1 VKKHTLVIILF
12 SFLSLA
18 FIQACSDEPEML
30 LDEETYG
37 NVLVELTIVNQLDEA
52 QLGNRTREELRDEVF
67 LKYSVTREEFR
78 ISHDYYQRDMQGQ
91 MRRVEVLSERL
102 RAERDSIQE
111 AERSFRLDRETLRV
125 RDSLS
130 QANDDSI
137 RTAEPDSID

>member
-1 VKKHTLVIILF
+1 MKNHTLVLLLF
-12 SFLSLA
+12 SILSLA
-18 FIQACSDEPEML
+18 FLQACSDEPEML

-52 QLGNRTREELRDEVF
+52 QLGDRTQEEMRDEVF
-67 LKYSVTREEFR
+67 QKFSVSREEFR

-91 MRRVEVLSERL
+91 MQRVEILSERL

-111 AERSFRLDRETLRV
+111 AERRFRLDRETQRV

-130 QANDDSI
+130 QASDSL
-137 RTAEPDSID
+137 RSAEPDSLE